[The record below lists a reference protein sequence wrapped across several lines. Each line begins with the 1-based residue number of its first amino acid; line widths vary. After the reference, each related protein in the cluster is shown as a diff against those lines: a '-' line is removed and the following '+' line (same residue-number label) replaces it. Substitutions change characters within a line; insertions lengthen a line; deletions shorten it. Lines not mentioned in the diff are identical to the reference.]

1 MIRLIVLAR
10 KPLGKKSVAENVLE
24 HGTGGLN
31 IDATRIA
38 CAGENPSIARRKSAP
53 AIHYEEEGRWKDRR
67 SPETYSAERA
77 GEKLGRWPSNIILQH
92 KAGCRKAGTQRVKPQ
107 GGSGRTGPG
116 ARGFQ
121 TSYVGGEKKG
131 EGFTG
136 SYVDDDG
143 LEAVDV
149 WECVE
154 GCPIQD
160 LSEQSGGSHP
170 AGNKRNPNHKIGN
183 KIYGALKPDPRNP
196 DYHPDIGTAS
206 RFFKQVQ
213 GKK

>member
-1 MIRLIVLAR
+1 MNRLLIIAR
-10 KPLGKKSVAENVLE
+10 KPLGKKSVAENVLA

-31 IDATRIA
+31 INGTRIA

-67 SPETYSAERA
+67 SPETYQAERA
-77 GEKLGRWPSNIILQH
+77 GEKLGRWPSNVILQH
-92 KAGCRKAGTQRVKPQ
+92 KPDCRKTGTQRVKPQ
-107 GGSGRTGPG
+107 GGSGRAGPG

-121 TSYVGGEKKG
+121 TSYVGGEKKD

-154 GCPIQD
+154 GCPVRD
-160 LSEQSGGSHP
+160 LSEQSGISKGE
-170 AGNKRNPNHKIGN
+170 AR
-183 KIYGALKPDPRNP
+183 DPQISPTKARSWKNSSTEGIRRVGHL
-196 DYHPDIGTAS
+196 DTGTAA